1 MFFLLNAVK
10 RLYKVTIKYNHWKGT
25 IVLFTTKALFNSYD
39 KTNCISQ
46 LVIAVLPTT
55 YKLLLL
61 HNFRHVVL
69 RQTYMN
75 GQQGLSNYSVMNKK
89 KSTRDVKK
97 RKKSYDVIQ
106 LHGSVQKVLHVG
118 VKWLT
123 TEYSGLI
130 LNILWQLYDREC
142 CSTWSSHSHSL
153 EWLLQ
158 QSTYLETLCSL
169 SNQSRCNPLSVPL
182 HIYLLFNSLLKFS
195 TQKLFYVRMTNAYYK
210 YLCMYI
216 NL

>member
-1 MFFLLNAVK
+1 
-10 RLYKVTIKYNHWKGT
+10 
-25 IVLFTTKALFNSYD
+25 
-39 KTNCISQ
+39 
-46 LVIAVLPTT
+46 
-55 YKLLLL
+55 
-61 HNFRHVVL
+61 
-69 RQTYMN
+69 
-75 GQQGLSNYSVMNKK
+75 
-89 KSTRDVKK
+89 
-97 RKKSYDVIQ
+97 
-106 LHGSVQKVLHVG
+106 LHVG

-216 NL
+216 NLQVYFSIHSSNIYFYTYLKQILHIFLIDEYIANNI